1 MFLYLWK
8 YQFTQFSNFAALSKI
23 KSILI
28 GCFDAAALVMNFC
41 LLFLFWTGKSS
52 SKESETKASSKDDTK
67 TTEKAKAEEKPKE
80 GSAAKGQR

>member
-28 GCFDAAALVMNFC
+28 GCFDAAALVMNLC

>member
-8 YQFTQFSNFAALSKI
+8 YQFTRFSNFAALSKI
-23 KSILI
+23 KSVLI
-28 GCFDAAALVMNFC
+28 GCFDAAALVMNLC
-41 LLFLFWTGKSS
+41 LFLFWTGKSS